1 MMMRATITTVAAMLA
16 MLAFAACG
24 GRSTIGGAPASPS
37 SVARGNAQVSF
48 TIKLP
53 SATASSAHRATPQ
66 YVSLGTQSATVT
78 VTPAGGTASA
88 PVAFNCASGA
98 CTGSVQVP
106 VGSDAFAFALY
117 DAPNGTGN
125 RLSQGSATQ
134 VILPNVANVVNVTFD
149 AVLDHVVVVPST
161 TTIIAGTATQVL
173 VNVTGIDPDG
183 YQIIGAGTWSDAN
196 GNPVSVS
203 IADADLQGGG
213 SGATALAV
221 GTFTASGG
229 TTLTYNGNSLIQT
242 TLTPT
247 PSEALP
253 HPSISATITY
263 QASFQRYVVPANFVQ
278 DIITGPDGAVWVS
291 TQSPSGLVRIAPN
304 GTMTTYAFG
313 NALIDLAT
321 DGTATIFVNDGNS
334 GNGII
339 WEVPAAAPASRVSYT
354 ATAPISSI
362 AFAPALGKVATF
374 YQNSGAPGTGTIGT
388 FDPSSHAFAS
398 SGSISDSTYIPV
410 VSGTNAVYANVGGA
424 LQSIN
429 LSTFVSSSLG
439 ATYDFYSGGI
449 DSAGDL
455 YLCTNAFG
463 TSVEYLAV
471 GSTSLVNAAQSPANG
486 PHLVAPANDGSV
498 WTALALGDGAQ
509 RLVDGVLTNTYV
521 LSVSNVS
528 SVVIGPDGNLWMT
541 QSYTDSV
548 YKVVF

>member
-1 MMMRATITTVAAMLA
+1 MMMRATIITVAAMLA
-16 MLAFAACG
+16 VLAFAACG

-161 TTIIAGTATQVL
+161 TTIVAGTATQVL

-203 IADADLQGGG
+203 IADADVQAGGD
-213 SGATALAV
+213 GATTLAA

-263 QASFQRYVVPANFVQ
+263 QASFERYVVPANFVQ

-339 WEVPAAAPASRVSYT
+339 WAVPAAAPASRVSYT
-354 ATAPISSI
+354 ATAPISNIS
-362 AFAPALGKVATF
+362 FAPALGKVATF
-374 YQNSGAPGTGTIGT
+374 YTSGETGTIGT

-410 VSGTNAVYANVGGA
+410 VSGTNAVYANAGGA

-429 LSTFVSSSLG
+429 LSTFASSSLGG

-455 YLCTNAFG
+455 YLCTNEFG

-471 GSTSLVNAAQSPANG
+471 GSTSLVNAAQSPDFNG

-498 WTALALGDGAQ
+498 WAALTLGDGAQ
-509 RLVDGVLTNTYV
+509 RFVDGVLTNVYGV
-521 LSVSNVS
+521 AVSNVS
-528 SVVIGPDGNLWMT
+528 SIVIGPDGNLWMT
-541 QSYTDSV
+541 QPYTDSV